1 VRGARLPVASE
12 PYSVMSRWPGLVSG
26 QIDNF
31 GEDDPDEESDD
42 YPRLFHT
49 VVEPAVLDWENHVVL
64 CPERFT
70 WRELMKARR
79 LAGPDVWEASW
90 MQNPQ
95 ATDATLA
102 RREWIFGGSGIDPYS
117 NLMRIFPGCVDSLRS
132 FGQPGASPQGSH
144 SIRVV
149 SVDPSD
155 IKWWGIHCLDLTV
168 GSDGFCPNLIDL
180 DRNKH
185 TTSSFLALLEAWW
198 LSYHFAVIVLERN
211 ISKFLLENDA
221 FISFCRLRGVKV
233 ISHHTGENKL
243 HPRWGIGTLRDDFKE
258 ARIRIPWGDTETRWK
273 FNYFIKE
280 ALGELVTD
288 DTLLALWFV
297 KFNLAGL
304 LAMADVDS
312 QWQGWGRSVGNN
324 ALAPA
329 RVTKRFASVGA
340 GR

>member
-1 VRGARLPVASE
+1 
-12 PYSVMSRWPGLVSG
+12 M
-26 QIDNF
+26 
-31 GEDDPDEESDD
+31 
-42 YPRLFHT
+42 
-49 VVEPAVLDWENHVVL
+49 
-64 CPERFT
+64 
-70 WRELMKARR
+70 
-79 LAGPDVWEASW
+79 
-90 MQNPQ
+90 
-95 ATDATLA
+95 
-102 RREWIFGGSGIDPYS
+102 
-117 NLMRIFPGCVDSLRS
+117 RS
-132 FGQPGASPQGSH
+132 FGQAAAIPQASH
-144 SIRVV
+144 NIRVV

-168 GSDGFCPNLIDL
+168 GSDGFCPNLVDL

-221 FISFCRLRGVKV
+221 FISFCRQRGVKV
-233 ISHHTGENKL
+233 ISHHTGAENKL

-312 QWQGWGRSVGNN
+312 QWQGWGRSTGNN
-324 ALAPA
+324 SLAPA